1 MVDESRSES
10 REGSVLFSSLCR
22 LLEKLKTQIGR
33 EVTLIL
39 RREKCLQETL
49 QPIDVQQQPSRGGS
63 RASSVLK
70 SQEIVRAEKKRRVV
84 SRPLPASRD

>member
-10 REGSVLFSSLCR
+10 REGSVPFSSLCR
-22 LLEKLKTQIGR
+22 LLDKLKTQIGR

-49 QPIDVQQQPSRGGS
+49 QPIDVQEQPSRGVS

-84 SRPLPASRD
+84 SRPLPSSRE